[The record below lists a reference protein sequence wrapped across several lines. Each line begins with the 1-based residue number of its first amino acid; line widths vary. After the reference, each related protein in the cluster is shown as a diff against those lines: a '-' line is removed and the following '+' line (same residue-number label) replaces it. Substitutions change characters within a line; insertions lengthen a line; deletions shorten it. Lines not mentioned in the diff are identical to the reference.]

1 MCLISRSL
9 YVFYGTMQCNY
20 WLLARDA
27 IWEIEGLF
35 DDLYERY
42 ARCDV
47 ENCCCVMG
55 RNHQE
60 SQG

>member
-1 MCLISRSL
+1 M
-9 YVFYGTMQCNY
+9 FYGTMQCNY